1 MMISRASLRGTRTG
15 GWTTSRLGLAQR
27 LTPPSCY
34 CVVQMGVTLQRDG
47 DENRFE
53 PSLDQDEV
61 RWFSTQLSGD
71 VREHGCV
78 DLDEFYQGR
87 DVNVSDVVAVNLFGL
102 GDMYAWFELD
112 VADVWDLDTL
122 QEVAGVVFRHALD
135 VPIRELFTRDEVE
148 NRTVE
153 MLSETRDDTM
163 MDGQPGLLQRT
174 QYETETVQLNHVRQ
188 DFVFGSS
195 HPQTSLIRVAYNT
208 RRRISNYIR
217 SVLPDTAMGD
227 DELPTRSLSEAVERI
242 RRENFVQ
249 EVAVARDA
257 DDIRSEYVYSVENDD
272 GTNDRSMMGVNI
284 YDATSRAIPQGTGI
298 VGAPSH
304 CHEIQMGEMSVEK
317 VDGLSRTD
325 RGLVVDGVSVLDMQW
340 FKWDVEWTVLYP
352 DAMCGFNTMAPPME
366 STDDAKSSGHTDE

>member
-1 MMISRASLRGTRTG
+1 MISRASLRGTRTG

-27 LTPPSCY
+27 LSPPSCY

-71 VREHGCV
+71 VRQNGYV
-78 DLDEFYQGR
+78 DLDEFYQDL

-135 VPIRELFTRDEVE
+135 VPVRELFTREEVE
-148 NRTVE
+148 DRTVDV
-153 MLSETRDDTM
+153 LSGPRDAAMAHNQSDV
-163 MDGQPGLLQRT
+163 LQRT
-174 QYETETVQLNHVRQ
+174 LYETETVQLNQVRQ

-217 SVLPDTAMGD
+217 SVLPDTATGD
-227 DELPTRSLSEAVERI
+227 DESPTRSLSEAVERMY
-242 RRENFVQ
+242 RENFVP
-249 EVAVARDA
+249 EVAVARGA

-272 GTNDRSMMGVNI
+272 RTSDRSMMGVDI
-284 YDATSRAIPQGTGI
+284 YDATSRAILQKAGI
-298 VGAPSH
+298 VGSPSY
-304 CHEIQMGEMSVEK
+304 CHEIQSGEMSVEK

-325 RGLVVDGVSVLDMQW
+325 RGLVVDGVSVLDTQW
-340 FKWDVEWTVLYP
+340 FKWDVEWTVLCP
-352 DAMCGFNTMAPPME
+352 DAMCGFDTTAPPME
-366 STDDAKSSGHTDE
+366 STDDAESSGHTDE

>member
-1 MMISRASLRGTRTG
+1 
-15 GWTTSRLGLAQR
+15 
-27 LTPPSCY
+27 
-34 CVVQMGVTLQRDG
+34 MGVTLQRDD

-71 VREHGCV
+71 VRQNGYV

-135 VPIRELFTRDEVE
+135 VPVRELFTRDEVE
-148 NRTVE
+148 DRTVE
-153 MLSETRDDTM
+153 VLSGPRDAAMVDNQS
-163 MDGQPGLLQRT
+163 DVLQRS
-174 QYETETVQLNHVRQ
+174 QYETETVQLNQVRQ

-208 RRRISNYIR
+208 RRRISNHIR
-217 SVLPDTAMGD
+217 NVLPDTVMGDD
-227 DELPTRSLSEAVERI
+227 DELPTRSLSEAVERMY
-242 RRENFVQ
+242 RENFVP

-272 GTNDRSMMGVNI
+272 RTSDRSMMGVNI
-284 YDATSRAIPQGTGI
+284 YDATSRAMLQGTGI
-298 VGAPSH
+298 VGAPSY
-304 CHEIQMGEMSVEK
+304 CHEIQSGEMSVGK
-317 VDGLSRTD
+317 VNGLSRTD
-325 RGLVVDGVSVLDMQW
+325 PGLVVDGVSVLDTQW
-340 FKWDVEWTVLYP
+340 FKWDVEWTVLCP
-352 DAMCGFNTMAPPME
+352 DAMCGFSTMTPPME
-366 STDDAKSSGHTDE
+366 STDDAESSGHTDE